1 MKDPAALI
9 YIDRFLIATAEMEAD
24 CVGWYTKLLLHQ
36 YDKGSLPNDI
46 ERLASLCNVRFSEFE
61 RFKQVFKQVLE
72 QKFKQNESNRLE
84 QDTAK
89 EIIRKREKFVKKR
102 SEAGILGVFIKIA
115 KEKLKANDTQIDFLK
130 SELLK
135 IDFEKIK
142 KENREQMLK
151 QMLEQKTKLY
161 INKDKDINKD
171 IDKEKGGKGEKTNF
185 DSKEF
190 LAQWY
195 LWKIYRKKKDKFS
208 YLNFESEKR
217 AISELFNLSDGS
229 EEIAIKI
236 IQQSIDRGWKG
247 FFELKNKKKQEKTRI
262 YTGNR

>member
-9 YIDRFLIATAEMEAD
+9 YIDKFLIATAEMDAD

-46 ERLASLCNVRFSEFE
+46 EKLASLCNVRFSEFE

-89 EIIRKREKFVKKR
+89 DIIRKREKFVKKR
-102 SEAGILGVFIKIA
+102 SEAGVLGVFIKIA

-142 KENREQMLK
+142 KEDREQMLK

-161 INKDKDINKD
+161 INVDIDINKD

-185 DSKEF
+185 ISKEF
-190 LAQWY
+190 SVQWD

-208 YLNFESEKR
+208 YLNIDSEKR
-217 AISELFNLSDGS
+217 ALSELLNLADND
-229 EEIAIKI
+229 EKTAVKI
-236 IQQSIDRGWKG
+236 IQQSIDNGWKG
-247 FFELKNKKKQEKTRI
+247 FFELKNKKQEKTKL